1 MNSCK
6 NCNELI
12 NGNYCSNCGQ
22 PAKLKRIG
30 GHYIVYE
37 IRDTLFVDGSFWYT
51 IKKMI
56 TRPGESVRK
65 YVSEDRSRLM
75 KPISFL
81 IISSLIYTVV
91 MHFFQIDYFSQF
103 DVSQTQTQTPTIMQ
117 ISHWMIENRGYTSLI
132 VGLSMAF
139 WVKLFFRK
147 SDYNIFEIFILL
159 CFTSGINALWMSVV
173 IFIQRLLQLNLF
185 LVIFLIP
192 LIYHI
197 WSIGQFFGEKKAGS
211 YIKAILSYF
220 AGIIVLGFIA
230 VIGTVIELIVRN

>member
-91 MHFFQIDYFSQF
+91 MHFFQIDYFTQF
-103 DVSQTQTQTPTIMQ
+103 DVSQTQTPTMMQ

-139 WVKLFFRK
+139 WIKLFFRK

-159 CFTSGINALWMSVV
+159 CFASGINALWMSVF
-173 IFIQRLLQLNLF
+173 IFIQRLLQLDLF
-185 LVIFLIP
+185 IVSFSVH
-192 LIYHI
+192 LIYYC
-197 WSIGQFFGEKKAGS
+197 WAIGQFFDKKKAGS

-220 AGIIVLGFIA
+220 VGVIVLCFIISA
-230 VIGTVIELIVRN
+230 IGIVIDLIVRN